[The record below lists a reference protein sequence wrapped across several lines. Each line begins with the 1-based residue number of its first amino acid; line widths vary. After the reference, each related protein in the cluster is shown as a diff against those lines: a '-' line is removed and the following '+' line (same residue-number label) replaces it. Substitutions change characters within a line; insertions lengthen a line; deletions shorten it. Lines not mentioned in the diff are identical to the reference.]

1 MSNTNYLTREEAIAR
16 CEKAQPDRYEYNM
29 FSYQAWDQETI
40 FKCKSCGHRFLATPE
55 SIWRKYK
62 TKCQNPSCSSNC

>member
-1 MSNTNYLTREEAIAR
+1 MNSANYMTREEAIAK

-29 FSYQAWDQETI
+29 FSYSSFDQETM

-55 SIWRKYK
+55 SIWRKHK
-62 TKCQNPSCSSNC
+62 TKCSNPSCKTA